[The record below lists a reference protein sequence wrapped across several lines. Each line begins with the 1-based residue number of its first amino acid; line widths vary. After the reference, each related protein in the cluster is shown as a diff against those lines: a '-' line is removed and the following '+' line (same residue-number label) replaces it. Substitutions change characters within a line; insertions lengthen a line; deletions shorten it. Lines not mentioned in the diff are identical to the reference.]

1 MHKAI
6 SAGLGLPGTTIVL
19 ALLRQGWKL
28 IAADPKPVTARTT
41 ERVYGPADVGKPK
54 VLALQQQAAALGRLD
69 QLSARCGRIEDA
81 IGGQEW
87 RQAELIVLA
96 TDRPATTR
104 RVTEICLRLATP
116 NQPLSLLT
124 CHVSEGAAQVRSF
137 LFPLAAGPCPLCGS
151 GEAFISSILNED
163 GFSCE
168 QAVAEGGDA
177 FTMPYGAAEGYAAA
191 ALALSAIGGPAGVDT
206 TLALSPAC
214 EAFVSRLN
222 QDPDCLLDCARVSP
236 WPEATVTLGAAEPIL
251 PVLSAVARDAGIA
264 EGTAHLEF
272 LRPLAL
278 GSECACGRCAE
289 PRVFRNPCPHCQSP
303 VVALEGWTSELA
315 LDQLRPD
322 ASAASLGL
330 PARDLLLLRSR
341 GRTTSQP
348 QAVVTIAV
356 EGQVQDD

>member
-19 ALLRQGWKL
+19 ALLRQGWEL
-28 IAADPKPVTARTT
+28 IAGDPKPVTARTT

-54 VLALQQQAAALGRLD
+54 VLALQQQAAALGRLE
-69 QLSARCGRIEDA
+69 QLSARWGRIEDA

-116 NQPLSLLT
+116 NHPLSLLT

-151 GEAFISSILNED
+151 GEAFISSILSED

-177 FTMPYGAAEGYAAA
+177 FTTPYGAAEGYAAA

-222 QDPDCLLDCARVSP
+222 QDPDCLLDCARVTP
-236 WPEATVTLGAAEPIL
+236 WPEATVTLGATEPIRSA
-251 PVLSAVARDAGIA
+251 LSAVARDAGFA
-264 EGTAHLEF
+264 RGAARLEF

-278 GSECACGRCAE
+278 GSECGCGRCDE

-315 LDQLRPD
+315 LDQLRPG

-330 PARDLLLLRSR
+330 PARDLLLLRGR
-341 GRTTSQP
+341 GRTPGQP
-348 QAVVTIAV
+348 QAAVTIAV